1 VNEKDLGRALL
12 RLGAAELGGVPDTR
26 QMTWQIIERDRQR
39 VRLLTALTVGVWL
52 LATVFVL
59 AGLVGYGFLMP
70 EQAKLLR
77 EIEAGE
83 LTPAQRDQAQR
94 ALLVGFQKGT
104 LLIAFSVAVLA
115 LTTLGTVLLLFA
127 SRRATLRQVNAS
139 LMEIAEQLRRL
150 RPAPPPAA
158 GGP

>member
-12 RLGAAELGGVPDTR
+12 RLDAAELGGVPDAR
-26 QMTWQIIERDRQR
+26 QLTWRIIERDRQR
-39 VRLLTALTVGVWL
+39 VRLLTAATVGVWL
-52 LATVFVL
+52 LATALVL

-77 EIEAGE
+77 EIDAGE
-83 LTPAQRDQAQR
+83 LTPAQREQAQR

-115 LTTLGTVLLLFA
+115 LAALGTVLLLLA

-139 LMEIAEQLRRL
+139 LLEIAEQLQRL
-150 RPAPPPAA
+150 RPAA
-158 GGP
+158 GSSP